1 MPVQKMPARTS
12 ILHLLKRA
20 GGATASEIARDLGI
34 TAVAVRKHLVRLETE
49 GLITQRSRPSRRGRP
64 AVEYCLSPSGSAL
77 FPQGYHQLLVD
88 LLHDLSVL
96 EGEKKLEDLFHLRNE
111 RLVHTYRQRLADKPL
126 AEAVRELARA
136 RDDDG
141 YMATVE
147 EQEGVFVLSEHNCPI
162 YDVAQRFPQACQCER
177 ELFER
182 VLNAPVK
189 REVTLV
195 QGAQACRYRIE
206 DQGGEG
212 AEPSPSLPS

>member
-1 MPVQKMPARTS
+1 MPVQKVSARTS
-12 ILHLLKRA
+12 ILHLLKRS
-20 GGATASEIARDLGI
+20 GGATASEIARELGI
-34 TAVAVRKHLVRLETE
+34 TTVAVRKHLARLEAD
-49 GLITQRSRPSRRGRP
+49 GLINARSRPAGRGRP
-64 AVEYCLSPSGSAL
+64 AVEYALSPSGSAL

-96 EGEKKLEDLFHLRNE
+96 EGEKKLVDLFHLRNE
-111 RLVHTYRQRLADKPL
+111 RLVHSYRQRLADKPL

-147 EQEGVFVLSEHNCPI
+147 EHEGGFVLSEHNCPI
-162 YDVAQRFPQACQCER
+162 YDVAQRFPQACQCEH

-195 QGAQACRYRIE
+195 EGAQACRYRIE
-206 DQGGEG
+206 DQDP
-212 AEPSPSLPS
+212 AASPPPPR